1 VVVTTNN
8 ASNMKSLW
16 KDVQK
21 EYPEILCLSYGSYI
35 INLLIKDI
43 IKVPMLYKYFKVVEE
58 VN

>member
-1 VVVTTNN
+1 
-8 ASNMKSLW
+8 MKSLW